1 MSERVLRGS
10 QRAFRPSAVFLGMV
24 AVWVTGGV
32 MAWLDFGS
40 PIVNVLLFVIAGWV
54 VSLSLHEYAHAIV
67 AYHSGDR
74 AVAERGYL
82 TLNPLKYAHPVLS
95 IVLPLVFVL
104 LGGIGLPGG
113 AVWLDHHAIRGRL
126 RSSLISA
133 AGPATNLAFL
143 IVLLIPFLLGLAT
156 PAHETFWAGLA
167 FLAFLQ
173 LTAAVLNFVPLP
185 GVDGG
190 NVLRPWLTG
199 SGARVYDAVSPY
211 GMLILF
217 ALLFEPRVN
226 LIFWTVVGTIADVIG
241 LPLFLAEAGRD
252 LILFWR

>member
-1 MSERVLRGS
+1 MSERLLRGS
-10 QRAFRPSAVFLGMV
+10 RRAFRPSAVFVGLV

-32 MAWLDFGS
+32 MAWLDFGN

-54 VSLSLHEYAHAIV
+54 VSLSLHEYAHAVV

-113 AVWLDHHAIRGRL
+113 AVWVDHHALRGRL
-126 RSSLISA
+126 RSSLVSA
-133 AGPATNLAFL
+133 AGPLTNAAFL
-143 IVLLIPFLLGLAT
+143 VVLLIPFLLGLAT
-156 PAHETFWAGLA
+156 PAHANFWAGLA

-173 LTAAVLNFVPLP
+173 LTAAVLNLVPLP

-190 NVLRPWLTG
+190 NILRPWLTG
-199 SGARVYDAVSPY
+199 SWARFFDVVAPY
-211 GMLILF
+211 GMLLLF
-217 ALLFEPRVN
+217 AMLFYPLAN
-226 LIFWTVVGTIADVIG
+226 QIFFTAIFDTADVIG
-241 LPLFLAEAGRD
+241 VPLGLADLGRD
-252 LILFWR
+252 LMLFWR